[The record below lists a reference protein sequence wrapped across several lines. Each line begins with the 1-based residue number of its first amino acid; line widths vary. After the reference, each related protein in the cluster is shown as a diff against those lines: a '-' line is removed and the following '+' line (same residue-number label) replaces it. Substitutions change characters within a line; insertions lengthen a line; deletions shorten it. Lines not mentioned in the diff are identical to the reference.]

1 MWYRNRSTAPQTIVS
16 KTNKIF
22 EKQPVQIQNYSG
34 FDLSHY
40 NLGTL
45 KCGTL
50 VPVLTEP
57 LVPGDKISIGN
68 LTQMDLPP
76 LATNFYGRVDV
87 KLEAFFVP
95 YRILM
100 QQWQKFMR
108 YKNDFRKESPD
119 YAKYSRLP
127 ALRFPV
133 SAARPGSLLDYLG
146 FKISNAA
153 TGDYAYLPNP
163 LPVLAYH
170 KIYDCWY
177 RDKLLQ
183 NPVFVEE
190 TGTSLTQTTFL
201 RSLPWFSMASSVSG
215 DIPIPDL
222 LEDINAPLDLV
233 SRVSINGTGSGTTL
247 ENNSKFGDGHLVWD
261 LRQRNFAKDY
271 FTTATT
277 EPQAGDPV
285 ALRFAVPI
293 GEEPG
298 ETVAGSFT
306 IASLRA
312 ANSLQKFVERNNLA
326 GDDYADQ
333 IQARFGVRPSDAAIN
348 YPIFLGHTSYD
359 VYNRSIFQTTPSE
372 EGTSKNPFTST
383 ASEYGKASSMGKAS
397 LVDNFTCTEHG
408 VIMVLASLVPHS
420 FYSTGTRK
428 YLYATELADFPEPLL
443 ASIGDEPIWKE
454 ELAGDIGA
462 SASFRKTTFGYTGRY
477 SHVKYHDDEVHGL
490 LRDGSS
496 LEAFAIQR
504 SFGSP
509 LDVELG
515 SSFLEIPTNLMD
527 QVMATDTGLSGFTAW
542 YQMYFE
548 VHKASKLPVFC
559 IPTLGDE
566 PDTHT
571 EYVDKGGK
579 RL

>member
-1 MWYRNRSTAPQTIVS
+1 MS

-22 EKQPVQIQNYSG
+22 EKQPVEIQNYSG

-50 VPVLTEP
+50 TPVLVEP
-57 LVPGDKISIGN
+57 LVPGDKISVGN
-68 LTQMDLPP
+68 LTQVDLPP

-108 YKNDFRKESPD
+108 YKNDQISQN
-119 YAKYSRLP
+119 YMVYSRLP
-127 ALRFPV
+127 SLKVPLTAC
-133 SAARPGSLLDYLG
+133 SPGSLLDYLG
-146 FKISNAA
+146 FKVSS
-153 TGDYAYLPNP
+153 TGSGSYAYVPNP
-163 LPVLAYH
+163 LSLLAYH

-177 RDKLLQ
+177 RDKLIQ
-183 NPVFVEE
+183 KEVFVEE
-190 TGTSLTQTTFL
+190 SPATITQANYL
-201 RSLPWFSMASSVSG
+201 RNLPWFSIPGEVG
-215 DIPIPDL
+215 EIEEGLLYQDIDFPSQHVFVP
-222 LEDINAPLDLV
+222 N
-233 SRVSINGTGSGTTL
+233 INGDGTGTTL
-247 ENNSKFGDGHLVWD
+247 ENNSKFNDGHIVWN

-277 EPQAGDPV
+277 QPQAGDPV
-285 ALRFAVPI
+285 TLRFNVPVN

-298 ETVAGSFT
+298 DTTAGFT

-348 YPIFLGHTSYD
+348 YPIYLGNASYD
-359 VYNRSIFQTTPSE
+359 VYNRSIFQTGTAP
-372 EGTSKNPFTST
+372 EGGNNPFGSVG
-383 ASEYGKASSMGKAS
+383 SEYGKASSMGKAS
-397 LVDNFTCTEHG
+397 LIDNFMCTEHG
-408 VIMVLASLVPHS
+408 LVMVLASLVPHS

-428 YLYATELADFPEPLL
+428 YLYASELADFPEPLL
-443 ASIGDEPIWKE
+443 ASIGDEPIYKE
-454 ELAGDIGA
+454 ELVGDLAGN
-462 SASFRKTTFGYTGRY
+462 SAFAKTTFGYTGRY
-477 SHVKYHDDEVHGL
+477 SHVKYHDDEIHGL

-496 LEAFAIQR
+496 LENFAIQR
-504 SFGSP
+504 SFGSV
-509 LDVELG
+509 LDVNL
-515 SSFLEIPTNLMD
+515 STSFLQIPTNLMD
-527 QVMATDTGLSGFTAW
+527 QVMAASTGLSDFTAW
-542 YQMYFE
+542 YEMYFE

-566 PDTHT
+566 KDTHT
-571 EYVDKGGK
+571 EYIDKGGK